1 MTKRSCKISTKNN
14 LHNLNQGSEPPS
26 STQVGETEVKS
37 GRQSGMEE
45 YEGGTQVQGFHGSFQ
60 DTLKLRSSGVF
71 DKSRLNLG
79 GKVVGSVNKVD
90 KVKEAKL
97 NAKLMK
103 HSPEDYDEIGNLR
116 QVPLTC
122 RPNLWTV

>member
-1 MTKRSCKISTKNN
+1 M
-14 LHNLNQGSEPPS
+14 
-26 STQVGETEVKS
+26 
-37 GRQSGMEE
+37 
-45 YEGGTQVQGFHGSFQ
+45 QGFHGSFQ

-71 DKSRLNLG
+71 NKRRLNLG
-79 GKVVGSVNKVD
+79 GKVGGSVNMNKVD

-97 NAKLMK
+97 NAKRMK

>member
-1 MTKRSCKISTKNN
+1 MLTKRSCKISTKNN
-14 LHNLNQGSEPPS
+14 LHNLNQGWEPPS

-71 DKSRLNLG
+71 NKRRLNLG
-79 GKVVGSVNKVD
+79 GKVGGSVNMNKVD

-97 NAKLMK
+97 NAKRMK

-116 QVPLTC
+116 QVP
-122 RPNLWTV
+122 